1 MKKTDNNSQEEDIN
15 QDNVRKLQ
23 RTGRAGSSF
32 SLNIP
37 KQMVKAL
44 GWRERQKFTIT
55 KDGKKLIIE
64 DWKE

>member
-1 MKKTDNNSQEEDIN
+1 
-15 QDNVRKLQ
+15 
-23 RTGRAGSSF
+23 
-32 SLNIP
+32 
-37 KQMVKAL
+37 MVKAL